1 MENGHNGRL
10 CMLTFSYKRS
20 IGTYEYKTVLNKF
33 KFKFLGI
40 KYFMATCGGQNCD
53 SVCTTFGLK
62 CASTGQSFPRFSALE
77 IFESLGITCKTNN
90 YTDIYQY
97 EDQPNYMADSPNGS
111 EYWIGMCI
119 GFKSIPSTIDCHTA
133 NNSYVRRL
141 CPCYDPLGEYLI

>member
-1 MENGHNGRL
+1 M
-10 CMLTFSYKRS
+10 
-20 IGTYEYKTVLNKF
+20 LNKL